1 MGAMRNMFEEDWK
14 RQVNLPAKA
23 IAIIVVVVV
32 IWLIIF

>member
-1 MGAMRNMFEEDWK
+1 MGAMINMFEEDWK

-23 IAIIVVVVV
+23 IAIIVVVVL